1 MDLLTGAGLA
11 APAGLNAYI
20 PLLTVGLL
28 DRFTN
33 LISLDSPY
41 DIISS
46 DAGLIALSILLVI
59 ELFAD
64 AIPGLDSVNDMVQTA
79 IRPATGAGLML
90 ATGDGDA
97 AMFDMHPIV
106 QGILGGG
113 LAGLVHTV
121 KSLARPIV
129 TVSTA
134 GLGNAVVSSLENV
147 AALVM
152 SLLAILVPV
161 LVLGGFIIVLA
172 IAIPWL
178 WNRRRSRYARSQST
192 TLT

>member
-33 LISLDSPY
+33 LVSLDSPY

-46 DAGLIALSILLVI
+46 DAGLIALTILLVV

-64 AIPGLDSVNDMVQTA
+64 AIPGLDSINDIVQTA

-90 ATGDGDA
+90 ASGNGDT

-106 QGILGGG
+106 LGIIGAG
-113 LAGLVHTV
+113 LAGMVHTV
-121 KSLARPIV
+121 KALGRPIV

-134 GLGNAVVSSLENV
+134 GLGNAAVSSLENV

-152 SLLAILVPV
+152 SILAVLVPV
-161 LVLGGFIIVLA
+161 LVLAGIIIMLV
-172 IAIPWL
+172 IVVRWL
-178 WNRRRSRYARSQST
+178 LLRRRSQVT
-192 TLT
+192 